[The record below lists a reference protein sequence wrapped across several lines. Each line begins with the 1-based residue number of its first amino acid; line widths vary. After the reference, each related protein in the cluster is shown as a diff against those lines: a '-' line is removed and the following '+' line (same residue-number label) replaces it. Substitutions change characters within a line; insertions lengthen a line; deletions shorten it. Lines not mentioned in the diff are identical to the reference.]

1 MAHFSVSFNW
11 FAISCLQATNS
22 GLNFILHTVLV
33 ALQEDVVG
41 KIAVFLG
48 SLIVMLV
55 TAALIVAATF
65 NVNKYRVP

>member
-1 MAHFSVSFNW
+1 LVRDQLFTSNKLA
-11 FAISCLQATNS
+11 